1 MSTEEQTIPLTTM
14 SFPTKMIVGPGALAK
29 LPEEI
34 TSLGSVRVLLVSD
47 PGLVKA
53 GIVQRVEAVLDAANI
68 GYARYLGVSKNPV
81 ENDVIEGVDCYH
93 QSGASLIIGLGGGGP
108 MDVAKAIRLKVTHP
122 LPLAEYD
129 DLKDGSEK
137 ISADQPPIITIPT
150 TAGTGSEVGRS
161 SVISLGSD
169 GVKVVIFSPFMMPQV
184 AILDAELTTGL
195 PPAITAATG
204 IDALTHAIEAYVGL
218 GTHPFADM
226 FALSAIARVGN
237 YLKLAVED
245 GNNLRARHEM
255 LLAASAGAIAF
266 QKTLGA
272 CHALA
277 HPLSAVAGLHHGLA
291 NALMLPHVI
300 RFNLDSA
307 TARYAAVDTA
317 LSGHRSGTV
326 EDRAA
331 HCEVAVSELID
342 AVGLPTRL
350 RDFGVKK
357 SQFKKMVPQALADA
371 CAPGNPRLLTVQAA
385 KALYQAAY

>member
-1 MSTEEQTIPLTTM
+1 MTLSEAVIPVTTM
-14 SFPTKMIVGPGALAK
+14 SFPTKMIVGPGALAQ
-29 LPEEI
+29 LPAEI
-34 TSLGSVRVLLVSD
+34 KSLGALRVLLVSD
-47 PGLVKA
+47 PGLLQA

-68 GYARYLGVSKNPV
+68 GHARYLGVSKNPI
-81 ENDVIEGVDCYH
+81 ETDVIEGVDCYH
-93 QSGASLIIGLGGGGP
+93 QNGASLIIGLGGGAP

-129 DLKDGSEK
+129 DLKGGSDK
-137 ISADQPPIITIPT
+137 ISSDQPPIITIPT

-161 SVISLGSD
+161 SVISLGED
-169 GVKVVIFSPFMMPQV
+169 GVKVVIFSPYMMPE
-184 AILDAELTTGL
+184 ATILDAELTTGL
-195 PPAITAATG
+195 PAHITAATG

-245 GNNLRARHEM
+245 GNNLKARHEM

-266 QKTLGA
+266 QKTLGG

-291 NALMLPHVI
+291 NALMLPHI
-300 RFNLDSA
+300 IEFNLDTV

-317 LSGHRSGTV
+317 LCGHRAATV
-326 EDRAA
+326 EDRAQ
-331 HCEVAVSELID
+331 HCQAAVTDLIEQL
-342 AVGLPTRL
+342 GLPRRL
-350 RDFGVKK
+350 RDVGVKK
-357 SQFKKMVPQALADA
+357 TQFKKMVPQALADA
-371 CAPGNPRLLTVQAA
+371 CAPGNPRLLTEDAA
-385 KALYQAAY
+385 LALYNAAY